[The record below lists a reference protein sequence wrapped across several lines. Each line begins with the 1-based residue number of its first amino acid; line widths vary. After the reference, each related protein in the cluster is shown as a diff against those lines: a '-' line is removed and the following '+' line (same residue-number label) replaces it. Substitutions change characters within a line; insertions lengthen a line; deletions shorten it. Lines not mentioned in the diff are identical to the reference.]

1 MLSIRD
7 QTVER
12 GDKLTLEKAISM
24 GRSSEAQWW
33 AQKGK
38 TVRIRGIDRHQVW
51 IHGRRNVNFV
61 VLLTSGDLFLLL
73 ENYADTTWKRP
84 FDECLQNNNARFW
97 EKNFTCLT
105 FPFKTSSECL
115 TQDDW
120 HTSLKLLALK
130 WILNWTQ
137 GLIALLFPSPCLL
150 DSQFCRNRPTSAKFK
165 LYDAHRI
172 TPTGKVSLACE

>member
-1 MLSIRD
+1 M
-7 QTVER
+7 
-12 GDKLTLEKAISM
+12 K
-24 GRSSEAQWW
+24 
-33 AQKGK
+33 
-38 TVRIRGIDRHQVW
+38 IRGIDRHQVR
-51 IHGRRNVNFV
+51 IHGRRNVNLWFFSPVEIFSCFWKTMQILPKKDHLTNVCRKIMQDFGRKIVLAV
-61 VLLTSGDLFLLL
+61 VESHGND
-73 ENYADTTWKRP
+73 
-84 FDECLQNNNARFW
+84 NNAGF
-97 EKNFTCLT
+97 LT
-105 FPFKTSSECL
+105 FPLKMSSECL

-150 DSQFCRNRPTSAKFK
+150 NSQFCRNRPTSAKLK